1 MSPTSTTTEDTTRAI
16 ERYLTDNPGDESL
29 GALGMTADGR
39 IVRLAEHDECHRLE
53 LHQMLEQRLGTLMPP
68 ELDQSIRERM
78 IENALKTDVQTLG
91 EYRKKIHRDRQ
102 IRNRLE
108 TLKAD
113 YAAEFAIMHER
124 TRTKVGRKGETQT
137 EGCGTIAFKAH
148 WEYHFSNE
156 FTRTHWKFMSN
167 FKRGLNVD
175 RDFFMSN
182 VITYQL
188 EWTFLDKRWL
198 LELPTA
204 IERCKITNNRTLDVL
219 RDHHQDYSTES
230 FRKDFLETTDNG
242 KSTVRVAQD
251 LGLKIAGLTV
261 TYCGN
266 PVKAVNID
274 ELLNARRERT
284 FSVIVHVHPDSSFY
298 DV

>member
-1 MSPTSTTTEDTTRAI
+1 MNPTSTSTEETTRAI

-29 GALGMTADGR
+29 NALGMTADGR
-39 IVRLAEHDECHRLE
+39 IVRLAEHDECQRLE
-53 LHQMLEQRLGTLMPP
+53 LHQMLEQQLGTLMPP

-78 IENALKTDVQTLG
+78 IENALKTGVQTLG
-91 EYRKKIHRDRQ
+91 EYKKKIRRDRQ

-113 YAAEFAIMHER
+113 YAAQFAIMHER
-124 TRTKVGRKGETQT
+124 TETKVGRKGETET
-137 EGCGTIAFKAH
+137 GGCGSIYGIAD
-148 WEYHFSNE
+148 WDYHFSNE

-167 FKRGLNVD
+167 FKRGTNVA

-204 IERCKITNNRTLDVL
+204 IERCKIVNNVTLDVL
-219 RDHHQDYSTES
+219 RHHHQDYSTES
-230 FRKDFLETTDNG
+230 FRKDFLETTHNG

-251 LGLKIAGLTV
+251 LGLKIGGLTV
-261 TYCGN
+261 TYCDK
-266 PVKAVNID
+266 PVKAVNLD
-274 ELLNARRERT
+274 ALFNARREKT
-284 FSVIVHVHPDSSFY
+284 FSVIVHVYPAPSIY